1 MTLHRLFKATLSTTL
16 AAGLAIALTA
26 GTCTLALAQGAA
38 TSTKKELVQ
47 KILVLQQGAVDNLAR
62 GLAEQSIAPVAQQ
75 AMAVLQSKVPAE
87 QREATARD
95 IQADIKKYGDEVVPL
110 LRERGSKLAASTV
123 GALLEERLSEEE
135 LKQVVAMIEAPIYL
149 KYQQLG
155 ADMQRALLE
164 KLVAD
169 TRSVVEPKLTALQD
183 SIGKRLGLPP
193 RPAASAVPAASGK
206 PAAATTA
213 KPGATGASA
222 ARK

>member
-1 MTLHRLFKATLSTTL
+1 MTLHRLFKATLKNTL
-16 AAGLAIALTA
+16 VAGLAFAMTA
-26 GTCTLALAQGAA
+26 GTSTLALAQGAA
-38 TSTKKELVQ
+38 ASTKKELVQ
-47 KILVLQQGAVDNLAR
+47 RILALQQGAVDNLAR

-75 AMAVLQSKVPAE
+75 AMAVLQSRVPPE
-87 QREATARD
+87 QREATARE
-95 IQADIKKYGDEVVPL
+95 IQADIKKYGEEVVPL
-110 LRERGSKLAASTV
+110 LRERASKLAAGTV

-135 LKQVVAMIEAPIYL
+135 LKQVLAMIEAPIYL

-193 RPAASAVPAASGK
+193 RQAASAVPAANSK
-206 PAAATTA
+206 PAAAPAKAGATTA
-213 KPGATGASA
+213 SA
-222 ARK
+222 PRK

>member
-1 MTLHRLFKATLSTTL
+1 MTKQPLFKTKLLCALSCAL
-16 AAGLAIALTA
+16 GFALTA
-26 GTCTLALAQGAA
+26 GISNVALAQAA
-38 TSTKKELVQ
+38 SASAKKELVQ

-75 AMAVLQSKVPAE
+75 AMAVLQSKVPPE
-87 QREATARD
+87 QREAVAKE

-110 LRERGSKLAASTV
+110 LRERGSKLAPATV

-155 ADMQRALLE
+155 SEMQRALLE

-169 TRSVVEPKLTALQD
+169 TRGTVEPKLTALQD

-193 RPAASAVPAASGK
+193 RPAASAPNGK
-206 PAAATTA
+206 PAAAPA
-213 KPGATGASA
+213 KPAAANASA
-222 ARK
+222 ARSK

>member
-16 AAGLAIALTA
+16 VAGLAVAMTA
-26 GTCTLALAQGAA
+26 GTSSLALAQGTAA
-38 TSTKKELVQ
+38 SPKKELVQ
-47 KILVLQQGAVDNLAR
+47 KILLLQQGAVDNLAR
-62 GLAEQSIAPVAQQ
+62 GLAEQSIVPVAQQ
-75 AMAVLQSKVPAE
+75 AMTVLHSRVPPE
-87 QREATARD
+87 QREATARE

-123 GALLEERLSEEE
+123 GALLEERLSEDE
-135 LKQVVAMIEAPIYL
+135 LKQVIAMIEAPIYL

-155 ADMQRALLE
+155 AEMQRALLE

-183 SIGKRLGLPP
+183 SVGKRLGLPP
-193 RPAASAVPAASGK
+193 RPAASAVPAASAK
-206 PAAATTA
+206 PATASA
-213 KPGATGASA
+213 KPGAANASA

>member
-16 AAGLAIALTA
+16 VAGLAVAMTA
-26 GTCTLALAQGAA
+26 GTSSLALAQGTAA
-38 TSTKKELVQ
+38 SPKKELVQ
-47 KILVLQQGAVDNLAR
+47 KILLLQQGAVDNLAR

-75 AMAVLQSKVPAE
+75 AMTVLHSRVPPE

-123 GALLEERLSEEE
+123 GALLEERLSEDE
-135 LKQVVAMIEAPIYL
+135 LKQVIAMIEAPIYL

-155 ADMQRALLE
+155 AEMQRALLE

-183 SIGKRLGLPP
+183 SVGKRLGLPP
-193 RPAASAVPAASGK
+193 RPAASAVPDASAK
-206 PAAATTA
+206 PATASA
-213 KPGATGASA
+213 KPGAAIASA